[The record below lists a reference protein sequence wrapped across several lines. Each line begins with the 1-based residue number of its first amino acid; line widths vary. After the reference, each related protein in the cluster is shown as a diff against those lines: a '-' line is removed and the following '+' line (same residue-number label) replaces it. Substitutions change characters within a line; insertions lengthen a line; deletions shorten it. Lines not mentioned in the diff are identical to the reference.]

1 MIFCVHQ
8 LAKKAI
14 DIIATKL
21 FLLFVACS
29 CKAYASVPMQSSP
42 LVCFAEVH
50 VVYLGLIS

>member
-21 FLLFVACS
+21 FLLFVAC
-29 CKAYASVPMQSSP
+29 KACASVPMQSSP